1 MELKRIYQPI
11 KKDLAAVD
19 RVINENLKD
28 TRYKSILELNNYLLE
43 GKGKRIRPALVIISS
58 RATSRDKLST
68 INYQLTK
75 IASAIELIHIASLV
89 HDDIIDEA
97 TLRHHK
103 PTINVRFGEDVA
115 IAFGDYLYAV
125 AFELIASCKN
135 TDILSCISQATKALC
150 EGELIQV
157 CERDN
162 LSLLK
167 ERYLLIVKN
176 KTASLFAAS
185 CQSGAMLAYGRPLVQ
200 NALKEYGLNLGI
212 AFQIIDDYLDLV
224 SSEENLGKNAG
235 LDFKMGELTLP
246 VLNLL
251 SESRDDKNRI
261 MELLK
266 NQEREGAL
274 QDLRQRFINSGAF
287 QKTRK
292 DAFLYIRKAKHCLHN
307 LKNSSYKESL
317 SSLVDYVSGKMGSEL
332 FFWLP

>member
-19 RVINENLKD
+19 SLLSESLKD
-28 TRYKSILELNNYLLE
+28 TKYKSILELNNYLLE
-43 GKGKRIRPALVIISS
+43 GKGKRIRPALVIISAKAS
-58 RATSRDKLST
+58 SAQKKPDPKALAA
-68 INYQLTK
+68 

-89 HDDIIDEA
+89 HDDIIDKA
-97 TLRHHK
+97 TLRHHR
-103 PTINVRFGEDVA
+103 PSLNVKFGEDIS

-185 CQSGAMLAYGRPLVQ
+185 CKAGVMLAFGRPQVQ

-224 SSEENLGKNAG
+224 SNEENLGKNAG

-251 SESRDDKNRI
+251 SESRDKNRI
-261 MELLK
+261 MELLES
-266 NQEREGAL
+266 QEREGAL

-287 QKTRK
+287 NRTKE
-292 DAFLYIRKAKHCLHN
+292 DALLYIGKARDCLHN
-307 LKNSSYKESL
+307 LKDSSYKQSL
-317 SSLVDYVSGKMGSEL
+317 SALLDYVHAKVNIRL
-332 FFWLP
+332 